1 MLYHVGFLL
10 SLWRFS
16 DGVSYLV
23 GRVFQLLFYV
33 YGNAQ
38 LPPSPG
44 QFLSTTRTLPVPMS
58 MLTLLY

>member
-33 YGNAQ
+33 YGIKDAKGSCMNEDFPYLFPIQ
-38 LPPSPG
+38 KI
-44 QFLSTTRTLPVPMS
+44 T
-58 MLTLLY
+58 